1 MHRGFTRCI
10 NKTNLISNQLKTLV
24 MEKLTIT
31 NLACKR
37 GSNLVFD
44 NLSFEIKSGETFLI
58 KGSNG
63 SGKTSLMRTMT
74 GFIKPYEGK
83 IFVDNE
89 QLNTDR
95 NDKEKFQFIGEKS
108 ALKNNLSVKNNITL
122 WSLLFNTSVNVDD
135 LLKVFNLNSFI
146 NSDVATLSD
155 GQKKRLSLSKLFL
168 DNRSVWLLDE
178 PYVFLDEE
186 NIADLNNKILKFNE
200 RSGIVIIT
208 SNIDIDFPFNER
220 INL

>member
-1 MHRGFTRCI
+1 
-10 NKTNLISNQLKTLV
+10 

-63 SGKTSLMRTMT
+63 SGKTSLMRTMA

-89 QLNTDR
+89 QLNADR

-155 GQKKRLSLSKLFL
+155 GQKKRLSLSRLFL

>member
-1 MHRGFTRCI
+1 
-10 NKTNLISNQLKTLV
+10 

-63 SGKTSLMRTMT
+63 SGKTSLMRTMA

-83 IFVDNE
+83 IFIDNE
-89 QLNTDR
+89 QLNADR

-186 NIADLNNKILKFNE
+186 NIVDLNNKILKFNE

>member
-1 MHRGFTRCI
+1 
-10 NKTNLISNQLKTLV
+10 

-63 SGKTSLMRTMT
+63 SGKTSLMRTMA

-83 IFVDNE
+83 IFIDNE
-89 QLNTDR
+89 QLNADR

-208 SNIDIDFPFNER
+208 SNIDVDFPFNER

>member
-1 MHRGFTRCI
+1 
-10 NKTNLISNQLKTLV
+10 
-24 MEKLTIT
+24 MEKLTIA
-31 NLACKR
+31 NLSCKR

-63 SGKTSLMRTMT
+63 SGKTSLMRTMA

-83 IFVDNE
+83 IFIDNE
-89 QLNTDR
+89 QLNADR

-200 RSGIVIIT
+200 RNGIVIIT

>member
-1 MHRGFTRCI
+1 
-10 NKTNLISNQLKTLV
+10 
-24 MEKLTIT
+24 METLTIT

-37 GSNLVFD
+37 GSNLIFD

-63 SGKTSLMRTMT
+63 SGKTSLMRTMA

>member
-1 MHRGFTRCI
+1 
-10 NKTNLISNQLKTLV
+10 

-63 SGKTSLMRTMT
+63 SGKTSLMRTMA

-83 IFVDNE
+83 IFIDNE
-89 QLNTDR
+89 QLNADK

>member
-1 MHRGFTRCI
+1 
-10 NKTNLISNQLKTLV
+10 

-63 SGKTSLMRTMT
+63 SGKTSLMRTMA

-89 QLNTDR
+89 QLNADR

>member
-1 MHRGFTRCI
+1 
-10 NKTNLISNQLKTLV
+10 

-63 SGKTSLMRTMT
+63 SGKTSLMRTMA

-83 IFVDNE
+83 IFIDNE
-89 QLNTDR
+89 QLNADR

-155 GQKKRLSLSKLFL
+155 GQKKRLSLSRLFL

-186 NIADLNNKILKFNE
+186 NIADLNNKILEFNE

>member
-63 SGKTSLMRTMT
+63 SGKTSLMRTMA

-83 IFVDNE
+83 IFIDNE
-89 QLNTDR
+89 QLNADR